1 MDMNEDKDNIPFD
14 ESINLNE
21 MDDAPLRTLSVE
33 DWITIESIRSSF
45 LSSFQ
50 YEHSPFVFLD
60 LSDHATALISWSQI
74 ANEVALRFIN
84 FFRQIDEFE
93 GLHEDD
99 RFLLIKYNLLAVFPI
114 YKCVYYN
121 QTNNVTSYDNI
132 EEAERSRRFLMLCGG
147 SFDIGEKCINLVV
160 LILKA
165 AEQDPTVLSLLLTIL
180 IFSRGLSMNANEP
193 SLTDS
198 LAVNRAQF
206 YYTTLLWK
214 YLISTH
220 GEVQACRHFTHLL
233 TTIFRIQSVTKRSRD
248 FLQDQFMTTDTVD
261 RMAPLMQTVLNIS

>member
-1 MDMNEDKDNIPFD
+1 
-14 ESINLNE
+14 
-21 MDDAPLRTLSVE
+21 
-33 DWITIESIRSSF
+33 
-45 LSSFQ
+45 
-50 YEHSPFVFLD
+50 
-60 LSDHATALISWSQI
+60 
-74 ANEVALRFIN
+74 
-84 FFRQIDEFE
+84 
-93 GLHEDD
+93 
-99 RFLLIKYNLLAVFPI
+99 
-114 YKCVYYN
+114 
-121 QTNNVTSYDNI
+121 
-132 EEAERSRRFLMLCGG
+132 
-147 SFDIGEKCINLVV
+147 
-160 LILKA
+160 
-165 AEQDPTVLSLLLTIL
+165 
-180 IFSRGLSMNANEP
+180 MNANEP